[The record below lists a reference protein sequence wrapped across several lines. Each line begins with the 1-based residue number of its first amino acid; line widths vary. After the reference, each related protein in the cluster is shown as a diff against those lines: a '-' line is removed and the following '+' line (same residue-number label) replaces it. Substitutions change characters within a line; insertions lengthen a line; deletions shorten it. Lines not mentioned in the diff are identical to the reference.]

1 MSSWDQ
7 QLILKASTAEKSRT
21 KILDSALGQAH
32 STTLIFQFT
41 SISILEITMEGLP
54 WELSDEDSAS
64 VRQGQSTEHASSLRW
79 QGRSW
84 QGDPAPHHC
93 QLQALPHKGRC
104 TASNPAHR
112 PRQLPEPGPLG
123 SPAFPAVLS
132 TEHAVIY
139 QQPQMS
145 RG

>member
-54 WELSDEDSAS
+54 WELSDEDSAN
-64 VRQGQSTEHASSLRW
+64 VCQGQSTEHASSPRW
-79 QGRSW
+79 QGRSR

-93 QLQALPHKGRC
+93 QLQALLHREVS
-104 TASNPAHR
+104 AQPATQHTG
-112 PRQLPEPGPLG
+112 PGSFQSQALWGPLLSQLL
-123 SPAFPAVLS
+123 SP
-132 TEHAVIY
+132 EHAVIY
-139 QQPQMS
+139 
-145 RG
+145 